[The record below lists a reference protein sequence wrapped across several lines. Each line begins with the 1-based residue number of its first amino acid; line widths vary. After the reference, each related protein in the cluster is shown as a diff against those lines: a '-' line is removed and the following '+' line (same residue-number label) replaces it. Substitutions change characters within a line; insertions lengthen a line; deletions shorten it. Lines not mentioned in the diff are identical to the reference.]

1 MEALMS
7 NERENDEQEIE
18 TTYSGEFGRRN
29 RSTPG
34 RTPGELG
41 LDPEEVRGQSIAGP
55 PERFEEEQS
64 NDGRIERKSP
74 AETPGVETL
83 GTGGISMSGGRAG
96 GERGNSGTSDDGAGG
111 PEGESRGGPGQYKS
125 TSRGDL
131 GHGTVDDPHS

>member
-1 MEALMS
+1 MAK
-7 NERENDEQEIE
+7 NESGDEEIE

-41 LDPEEVRGQSIAGP
+41 LDPEEMRGHSIAGP
-55 PERFEEEQS
+55 PDRFDAEQA
-64 NDGRIERKSP
+64 DAGGAIRKSP
-74 AETPGVETL
+74 AQTPDVEQL
-83 GTGGISMSGGRAG
+83 GTGGLSQSGGRAG
-96 GERGNSGTSDDGAGG
+96 GERGNAGTSDDGAGG

-131 GHGTVDDPHS
+131 DRGSD